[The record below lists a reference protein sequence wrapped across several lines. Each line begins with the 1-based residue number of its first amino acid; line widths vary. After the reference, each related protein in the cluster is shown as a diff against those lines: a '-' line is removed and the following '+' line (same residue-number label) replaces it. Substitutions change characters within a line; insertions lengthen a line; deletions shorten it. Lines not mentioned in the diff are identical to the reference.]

1 MPLLGAHMSIAG
13 GLHKAVEAAVAHGM
27 DTLQIF
33 TFSPSQW
40 SVSAI
45 PAAELGTAGGPKWR
59 GKPLAGATISGFRSA
74 LKASGLSQPVAH
86 NSYLINLA
94 SPDNDLWQKSLDA
107 MTCEL
112 ERAEALGL
120 MGVVMHP
127 GSFVSSTEAAGLER
141 ITLGLNQLHRD
152 TAGYR
157 TLTLLETTAGQGTN
171 LGHRF
176 EHLQQILDTVAD
188 PERLGICLDTCHIFA
203 AGYPLDSAEDYEE
216 TMAEFDRRI
225 GLSRIKAF
233 HLNDSVKPRGS
244 RVDRHAH
251 IGEGQLGLNPFRHLL
266 RDRRFATTP
275 MFLETAKGDRD
286 GESLDAI
293 NMRVLRSLL

>member
-45 PAAELGTAGGPKWR
+45 PAAELGKAGGPKWR
-59 GKPLAGATISGFRSA
+59 GKPLAEATVSGFRA
-74 LKASGLSQPVAH
+74 AMKASGLSQPVAH

-94 SPDNDLWQKSLDA
+94 SPDNDLWQKSLDT

-141 ITLGLNQLHRD
+141 IALGLNQLHRD

-157 TLTLLETTAGQGTN
+157 TLNLLETTAGQGTN

-176 EHLQQILDTVAD
+176 EHLQQILDTVTEPD
-188 PERLGICLDTCHIFA
+188 RLGICLDTCHIFA
-203 AGYPLDSAEDYEE
+203 AGYPLDSAEEYAE

-266 RDRRFATTP
+266 RDPRFAQTP
-275 MFLETAKGDRD
+275 MYLETAKGDRD
-286 GESLDAI
+286 GETLDAI
-293 NMRVLRSLL
+293 NLRVLRSLL